1 MSALSNFLREQMR
14 RRGWEQKDLSAEAEI
29 PKATVSRLVND
40 HVQEPELT
48 TLLKLSQAL
57 EVPLGQIMELAG
69 FPVQAAGSPEARQT
83 RLIALSENLPWL
95 TPVIEEIAALSPDE
109 RESVLTYLEALR
121 NRRRTK

>member
-1 MSALSNFLREQMR
+1 MR

-69 FPVQAAGSPEARQT
+69 FPVQAPGSSEARQT

-95 TPVIEEIAALSPDE
+95 TPVIEEIAGLSPDE